1 MRTFF
6 VKEEGQGMVEYGLII
21 ALVSIV
27 SIASLGIL
35 AGSIN
40 DKYGLFDEA
49 LSMEQMEDGSYLIT
63 TEDGVYILSSLGRL
77 QGPYTGSETDIRIPN
92 ALNGFSMK
100 EIYQDVFKGKGLT
113 EVLFDTGSGIVR
125 IHARAFQNN
134 ELNQITL
141 PNGLQRIDLWAF
153 RDNNL
158 TEVTLPPSLTT
169 IEQRAF
175 DGNNIQRITIG
186 DNVTNIGTNVF
197 SNNTDG
203 FKSAYAAG
211 GAGTY
216 VYINGTWTKQ

>member
-1 MRTFF
+1 MRKFF
-6 VKEEGQGMVEYGLII
+6 RREDGQGMVEYSLII
-21 ALVSIV
+21 ALISIV
-27 SIASLGIL
+27 AVASLGLL

-40 DKYGLFDEA
+40 DKYGLFSEA
-49 LSMEQMEDGSYLIT
+49 LSVEQMEDGSYLIT
-63 TEDGVYILSSLGRL
+63 TEDGVYILSALGRL

-92 ALNGFSMK
+92 SLNGFSMK

-113 EVLFDTGSGIVR
+113 EVLFDAGSGIVR

-134 ELNQITL
+134 ELNQIAL

-158 TEVTLPPSLTT
+158 TEITLPPSLNT

-186 DNVTNIGTNVF
+186 ANVTSIGTNVF
-197 SNNTDG
+197 SNNNEG

-216 VYINGTWTKQ
+216 VYIDGTWKKQ